1 MINTF
6 FSRMKKERERIVL
19 QKQQIN
25 KDTITKLLNKSA
37 EALMCGPTCQKLKIT
52 AELKQKYLDAQ
63 TNLQIAPITVEQT
76 KKNYYIY
83 TEGRS
88 HYNDMLEE
96 ELKLKAETIS
106 ALLGENFNGEISG
119 ALTMNSYLNT
129 ALINSSYTQELLKSY
144 TDKNQEMKLLLRNR
158 YGDILT
164 NDRKTYYETDAV
176 TTLQMWYKLWWIIY
190 YLLVL
195 VLVLAFILTPS
206 NLSFRPKII
215 ICILV
220 GGYPYYIE
228 YIVGWFHGLFMSIS
242 KQIPKNV
249 YNNL

>member
-1 MINTF
+1 MVNI
-6 FSRMKKERERIVL
+6 FSSGKKNNKRKVL

-25 KDTITKLLNKSA
+25 KDNITELLNRSA

-52 AELKQKYLDAQ
+52 EELKQKYLDAQ
-63 TNLQIAPITVEQT
+63 TNLKVAPIQVEQT

-83 TEGRS
+83 TEGSS
-88 HYNDMLEE
+88 HYNDMLEG
-96 ELKLKAETIS
+96 ELKLKAENIS
-106 ALLGENFNGEISG
+106 VLLGENFNGEIAG
-119 ALTMNSYLNT
+119 ALTMNTYLNT

-144 TDKNQEMKLLLRNR
+144 TDKNQEMKLLLKNR

-176 TTLQMWYKLWWIIY
+176 NNLQMWYKLWWSIY
-190 YLLVL
+190 YLLVI
-195 VLVLAFILTPS
+195 VLVMAFVMTPS
-206 NLSFRPKII
+206 NLWVISKLI
-215 ICILV
+215 ICVLV

-228 YIVGWFHGLFMSIS
+228 YIVGWIRGLFMSIS

-249 YNNL
+249 YNDL